1 MAGLLSGTLPFTDL
15 PSQWSVLTYMVFFL
29 TLPTYLAIYLSAKTR
44 KEHLAMS
51 KEIDP
56 ATIEF
61 FPFIQIIDGEDRI
74 SYTIFARVKNEDGTL
89 DSRRTK
95 IGEVAPDTDGTVTWI
110 NDRSVRIY
118 DEFYIVG
125 GESIQEY
132 VERLVDRLRFEG
144 RFVEPLNVSA
154 G

>member
-1 MAGLLSGTLPFTDL
+1 
-15 PSQWSVLTYMVFFL
+15 
-29 TLPTYLAIYLSAKTR
+29 
-44 KEHLAMS
+44 MS
-51 KEIDP
+51 KEVDP

-61 FPFIQIIDGEDRI
+61 FPFIQIIDGVDRI

-89 DSRRTK
+89 DSRRSK

-144 RFVEPLNVSA
+144 HFAEPLNV
-154 G
+154 GEG